1 MKGCSSARGSLA
13 RPMARLAALATKVLG
28 ALAPPL
34 ASAQN
39 GPCDAPEFRQFDFWL
54 GTWTVRGRE
63 GRVTGTSQ
71 IERAHGGCV
80 LHERYTTDRGYSG
93 ESLNLYDASRRV
105 WHQSWVDSGGL
116 LLVLEGGLRDG
127 QMVLEGRAT
136 QKGGKVVR
144 HRISWSPQ
152 ADGGLRQLWE
162 QTNDSGDWVI
172 AFDGRYTR
180 KAP

>member
-13 RPMARLAALATKVLG
+13 RQMARLAALATMVLG

-71 IERAHGGCV
+71 IERTHGGCV

-93 ESLNLYDASRRV
+93 ESLNVYDASRRV

>member
-1 MKGCSSARGSLA
+1 MNGCLPSTRPRLGS
-13 RPMARLAALATKVLG
+13 MARLAALVALVLG
-28 ALAPPL
+28 ALAPTL
-34 ASAQN
+34 ARAQN

-54 GTWTVRGRE
+54 GAWTVHGRE

-93 ESLNLYDASRRV
+93 ESLNLYDATRRV

-152 ADGGLRQLWE
+152 SDGSLRQLWE

-172 AFDGRYTR
+172 AFDGRYVR